1 MRELIDSNSPLELL
15 GKLQP
20 EDFLGEGFDLKP
32 DGDWFYRFCE
42 VDVEDVD
49 KHLHPHYNAAKRR
62 HRHYRDC
69 VRSCAEK
76 LSAMGFQL
84 RLIMISAVG

>member
-32 DGDWFYRFCE
+32 DGDWLCRFCE
-42 VDVEDVD
+42 VDVENV
-49 KHLHPHYNAAKRR
+49 
-62 HRHYRDC
+62 
-69 VRSCAEK
+69 V
-76 LSAMGFQL
+76 
-84 RLIMISAVG
+84 

>member
-32 DGDWFYRFCE
+32 DGDWFCRFCE

-49 KHLHPHYNAAKRR
+49 KHLRQAK
-62 HRHYRDC
+62 
-69 VRSCAEK
+69 
-76 LSAMGFQL
+76 
-84 RLIMISAVG
+84 ISAVGVCRLMTSHRCCRMRVVLDVSVPASRTLLV